1 MSNKHKQYLELA
13 KEISRW
19 SKDPSRKIG
28 AVAINK
34 DGVII
39 STGWNGYPRG
49 FDDSPESYLNR
60 EIKNKYIIH
69 AETNLIYNAARIGAT
84 LEGCSLYCW
93 GLPVCSECAKAISQ
107 VGIKNIYWACDEA
120 IPERWSESYKTSV
133 EMMNALGVQ
142 MEQIDV
148 QD

>member
-1 MSNKHKQYLELA
+1 MSDKHKQYLELA
-13 KEISRW
+13 KEFSRW

-39 STGWNGYPRG
+39 STGWNGFPRG
-49 FDDSPESYLNR
+49 FNDSPESYLNR
-60 EIKNKYIIH
+60 EMKNKYIIH

-84 LEGCSLYCW
+84 LEGCTLYCW

-107 VGIKNIYWACDEA
+107 VGIKQVYWSCDED
-120 IPERWSESYKTSV
+120 IPSRWLDSYDITIDILTS
-133 EMMNALGVQ
+133 LGIHIQKIV
-142 MEQIDV
+142 
-148 QD
+148 